1 MCCSSPSPLDT
12 LETTFRLLAGG
23 PQPLALDGPS
33 VGLWARPIALL
44 DLQAMVFHPA
54 TSVPVQR
61 AVLVELVRWARR
73 HRGAWVAGLA
83 GVLLPGLSQAA
94 AERTPDCSGGTAD
107 LDATML
113 AGLLE
118 QLDTSWVPSEEVA
131 ERLLWTVVRSPAEPV
146 VPPAVGPIW
155 LSSGLPCKK
164 PVLTWRKWEVQVA
177 TKEKRARL
185 LTPGELAEFLN
196 VSPRTIETWRYQ
208 RKGPRA
214 VRVGGVLRFRES
226 DVEAWLEANADPA
239 PQPR

>member
-33 VGLWARPIALL
+33 VGLRARPITLL

-61 AVLVELVRWARR
+61 AVLVELVRRARR
-73 HRGAWVAGLA
+73 HRGAWVVGLA

-94 AERTPDCSGGTAD
+94 AERTPDCSGGTAN

-131 ERLLWTVVRSPAEPV
+131 ERLLWTMVRSPAD
-146 VPPAVGPIW
+146 PASPIHAR
-155 LSSGLPCKK
+155 P
-164 PVLTWRKWEVQVA
+164 
-177 TKEKRARL
+177 RL
-185 LTPGELAEFLN
+185 LIGSGTA
-196 VSPRTIETWRYQ
+196 R
-208 RKGPRA
+208 
-214 VRVGGVLRFRES
+214 
-226 DVEAWLEANADPA
+226 
-239 PQPR
+239 

>member
-1 MCCSSPSPLDT
+1 MCRSSPSPLDM
-12 LETTFRLLAGG
+12 LETTFRLLATG
-23 PQPLALDGPS
+23 PHPLALDGPA
-33 VGLWARPIALL
+33 VGLQAGRIGLW
-44 DLQAMVFHPA
+44 DLRAMVFHPA
-54 TSVPVQR
+54 ASASVQR
-61 AVLVELVRWARR
+61 AVLVELVGRARR
-73 HRGAWVAGLA
+73 HRGAWVVGLV
-83 GVLLPGLSQAA
+83 GVLLPGLARPA
-94 AERTPDCSGGTAD
+94 GPTAGDAGSITD
-107 LDATML
+107 LDATVL

-118 QLDTSWVPSEEVA
+118 QLDTPAVPSEEVA
-131 ERLLWTVVRSPAEPV
+131 EGLLWTVVRSPAEPV